1 MVWAVRQAAGGVVG
15 SDGGQRVYT
24 GMLLIL
30 LSSGAHLAWWRR
42 GGPPSLCQVGSE
54 PAPYVSRRGSCPRLS
69 RCSPCGC
76 LAAVLC
82 GALSLALGTCGGGPA
97 AAVLAETAVSIN
109 YTAVWREFYQGC
121 VGGVTRAWEV
131 GVEGSGVGHQ

>member
-1 MVWAVRQAAGGVVG
+1 MV
-15 SDGGQRVYT
+15 
-24 GMLLIL
+24 
-30 LSSGAHLAWWRR
+30 LA
-42 GGPPSLCQVGSE
+42 
-54 PAPYVSRRGSCPRLS
+54 RGSQVQPLWAGRCPLR
-69 RCSPCGC
+69 
-76 LAAVLC
+76 
-82 GALSLALGTCGGGPA
+82 ALSLALGTCGGGPA